1 MAKGMVIRFSDCE
14 LNLDTLE
21 LWRNNKLVVVEP
33 QVFDLIRFFSENTG
47 RLVTRDDIL
56 EGVWGGRIV
65 SDAAIST
72 RINLA
77 RKALGD
83 DGKSQHVIKTIPRRG
98 FRFLPKSRTIETASS
113 TTSVAN
119 STTADVQLRLPEKPS
134 ISLMPFDCL
143 SDDVETQNLALG
155 LRIDIQNALIKV
167 SSLFITAI
175 GSANAVA
182 RHAQNDAAEVLGVQ
196 YFLQGQVRRDGE
208 LVRLSVQLVDVVNN
222 RIVWS
227 DQYDRKFE
235 ETFRFLDE
243 LTSEIL
249 TSMNVQL
256 VAGEA
261 ARVWHKTL
269 SDLKSL
275 EVFYS
280 GLANFFK
287 MTRES
292 MNVAQRNFEN
302 IAHHH
307 PDLSIGPTWVSLTYW
322 YELQRGWAT
331 SPDNS
336 HMLARQWAQ
345 KAIGFE
351 ENDGQAYTV
360 LSHVCLLERD
370 FDSALEAGAAAVRNR
385 PSCTHANGF
394 YANVLHY
401 CGKQDQALKHIKLAI
416 RHSPIHP
423 TLFKLILAAVLRAK
437 GALGEATAIAGD
449 VLIINPEEIPAL
461 VLLAALMAE
470 LEDMEAAN
478 VYAGRISNIEPE
490 FSVKAYLQRHPYRGQ
505 KMPRRFE
512 ELLQKAGLSP

>member
-1 MAKGMVIRFSDCE
+1 MTKGPVIRFSDCE
-14 LNLDTLE
+14 LYLDTLE
-21 LWRNNKLVVVEP
+21 LRRNKMLVAVEP
-33 QVFDLIRFFSENTG
+33 QVFDLIRFFAENSD

-83 DGKSQHVIKTIPRRG
+83 DGKSQQVIKTIPRRG
-98 FRFLPKSRTIETASS
+98 FRFLPRVIKTVSS
-113 TTSVAN
+113 TTPVAT
-119 STTADVQLRLPEKPS
+119 STTTHVPLRLPQKPS
-134 ISLMPFDCL
+134 IALMPLECL
-143 SDDVETQNLALG
+143 SDDVETQNLAQG
-155 LRIDIQNALIKV
+155 LRIDVQNALIRV

-182 RHAQNDAAEVLGVQ
+182 SHTQNDAAEVLGVQ
-196 YFLQGQVRRDGE
+196 YFLQGQVRRDGK
-208 LVRLSVQLVDVVNN
+208 LVRLSVQLIDVVDN

-235 ETFRFLDE
+235 DTFRFLDE

-249 TSMNVQL
+249 TAMNVHL

-275 EVFYS
+275 EVFYR
-280 GLANFFK
+280 GIANFFK
-287 MTRES
+287 MTSDS
-292 MNVAQRNFEN
+292 MNVARRNFEN

-307 PDLSIGPTWVSLTYW
+307 PNLSVGPTWVSLTHW

-331 SPDNS
+331 SPGNS

-345 KAIGFE
+345 KAAGFKE
-351 ENDGQAYTV
+351 SDGQAYTV

-370 FDSALEAGAAAVRNR
+370 FDAALEAGAAAVQNR
-385 PSCTHANGF
+385 PSCAHANGF

-401 CGKQDQALKHIKLAI
+401 CGKQDLALKHIRLAI

-423 TLFKLILAAVLRAK
+423 PLFKLILAAVLRAK

-449 VLIINPEEIPAL
+449 VLITNPEEITAL
-461 VLLAALMAE
+461 VLLAALSAE
-470 LEDMEAAN
+470 QEDLEAATEYVGKIMN
-478 VYAGRISNIEPE
+478 NEPE
-490 FSVKAYLQRHPYRGQ
+490 FSVKAYLQRHPYRDEKIPG
-505 KMPRRFE
+505 RLDHF
-512 ELLQKAGLSP
+512 LLKAGLSP